1 MFGQEL
7 VFTLYEAASIQRWND
22 HIRPVEFT
30 ELDKQAHKAVIAFLL
45 AKFEEENSRPVDWIN
60 LIEGQIFEL
69 LQRTKLTDIKP
80 PIFHRMM
87 ARKGRELNEWVIK
100 KLAEALRPIEDGE
113 FLKRF
118 KRYLMEPKYAEF
130 EKRILQ
136 AAHYLATLWE
146 FNIIYRL
153 SPANPFLE
161 ETRREIE
168 NKIEDHYDL
177 VGVQRMELKKKSF
190 LFADL
195 CGQLR
200 FQQRWAQSPRVPR
213 TSVLGHMLIVAVLT
227 YLSLLEL
234 EACKKRRIHSF
245 YSGLFHDLPE
255 IITRDIVSPVKRSV
269 ADLEEIILEY
279 EILHLEEKILPLLP
293 ERWHRDFRYWLG
305 IYEEN
310 GRLMKNEF
318 RSRIRR
324 GGQVKFVSTKEIC
337 RKYNKDSYDPI
348 DGEIIQIC
356 DHLAAFVEAVFSIG
370 HGITSRYLEEARK
383 DLLEQYKKME
393 PLEEKLDFASL
404 FKEIGTQ
411 QFY

>member
-1 MFGQEL
+1 MFGPEL
-7 VFTLYEAASIQRWND
+7 VSTLYEAASIQRWND

-30 ELDKQAHKAVIAFLL
+30 ELDKQAHKAVIALLL
-45 AKFEEENSRPVDWIN
+45 AKFEEEGGRPVDWIK

-69 LQRTKLTDIKP
+69 LQRAKLTDIKP

-100 KLAEALRPIEDGE
+100 KLAEALHPIEDGK

-118 KRYLMEPKYAEF
+118 ESYLMEPEYAEF

-213 TSVLGHMLIVAVLT
+213 TSVLGHMLIVAILT
-227 YLSLLEL
+227 YLSLLEVS
-234 EACKKRRIHSF
+234 ACSKRLRYSF

-255 IITRDIVSPVKRSV
+255 IVTRDIISPVKKSV
-269 ADLEEIILEY
+269 AELEEIIQEY
-279 EILHLEEKILPLLP
+279 EIINLEEKILPLLP
-293 ERWHRDFRYWLG
+293 ARWHNEFKYWLG
-305 IYEEN
+305 IHE
-310 GRLMKNEF
+310 KD
-318 RSRIRR
+318 
-324 GGQVKFVSTKEIC
+324 GQVKKDEFRNRIIVNGQIKFVSFEEIN
-337 RKYNKDSYDPI
+337 REYNQDRFSPV
-348 DGEIIQIC
+348 DGEIIRIC
-356 DHLAAFVEAVFSIG
+356 DHLAAFVEAVLSIR
-370 HGITSRYLEEARK
+370 HGITSPHLEEARR
-383 DLLEQYKKME
+383 DLLEKYEQME
-393 PLEEKLDFASL
+393 PFWEKLDFSRL
-404 FKEIGTQ
+404 FKRIGEQ
-411 QFY
+411 IN